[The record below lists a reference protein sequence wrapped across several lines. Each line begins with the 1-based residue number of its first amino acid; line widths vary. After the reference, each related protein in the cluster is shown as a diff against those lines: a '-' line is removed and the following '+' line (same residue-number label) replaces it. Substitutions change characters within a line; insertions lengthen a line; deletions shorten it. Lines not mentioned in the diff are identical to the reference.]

1 MQLQTDEK
9 SMELREVSH
18 KAEEKVM
25 LKTNEIRKLEE
36 KIMILEKEL
45 HRSSKSKAEAMKY
58 EELVK
63 EIQRLE
69 GVELA
74 MRLQINTYQ
83 ENLALLAQ
91 EN

>member
-1 MQLQTDEK
+1 
-9 SMELREVSH
+9 
-18 KAEEKVM
+18 M

-36 KIMILEKEL
+36 KIMILEKEVQ
-45 HRSSKSKAEAMKY
+45 RSSKSKSEAMKY

>member
-1 MQLQTDEK
+1 
-9 SMELREVSH
+9 MELREISH
-18 KAEEKVM
+18 RAEEKVM
-25 LKTNEIRKLEE
+25 LKANEIRKLEE
-36 KIMILEKEL
+36 KIMILEKEVQ
-45 HRSSKSKAEAMKY
+45 RSSKSKSEAMKY

-69 GVELA
+69 EVELA